1 MPSVSLNIARYCPLL
16 AALLCGTQ
24 LSFAQLPAARL
35 STIFPPG
42 GKAGTTFEVTVTGS
56 DLDDDTQLHFSH
68 ANITARQKVAD
79 KTGEPEANKFLVT
92 IGADV
97 PPDVYEARVIGRF
110 GVSNPRAYVVG
121 NLPEI
126 PSPATS
132 HAVTSAVEV
141 ALGTVVNGRAEA
153 NAVDYFKFAARKGQR
168 VLIECLAKE
177 IDSRMDDTLI
187 LYDAGGHELE
197 RQRRGGLLDFIA
209 PADGQFVL
217 ALSDFIYRGGREY
230 FYRLTV
236 GAGPRLDYIF
246 PPSGLPGAKGNYTL
260 YGRNLPGGKLARGQF
275 IDGKPLEQLSVEIEL
290 PGEAA
295 AQQRLPGSVAL
306 KPAAAAL
313 DGIQYRLR
321 TPQGVSNPVL
331 LSFATAPVVAER
343 EPNDKPQQAQKIP
356 LPCEVVGQFYPA
368 GDKDCLTFD
377 ARKGEVYWIEIFS
390 QRLDLPTAPFA
401 LLQRVTKNDKGEEN
415 VSDAHE
421 FYAADTN
428 LGGPEFNTTSRDW
441 AWRFEVKEDGAYR
454 LEVRDLFNRYESN
467 PRFVY
472 RLSLSRETP
481 DFRLVALPQAP
492 PPVNKDAKEAPLWT
506 AFLRRGETTP
516 IKVFAF
522 RRNSFDGQIDLSVE
536 GLPPGIACPFAKIET
551 NKTSASIF
559 LTAAENADSW
569 FGPIKVVGKAKV
581 GDKEVA
587 RLARSG
593 SVTWNVPDY
602 NNEAVQSRL
611 THDFFLAVS
620 GVESTPITIE
630 PAENKVWEAKASGKL
645 QIPLKLTRHGEF
657 NESLKLKASGVAGL
671 DGLKELDV
679 EGKTNAATL
688 EIDFAQHKLSP
699 GAFTVYLQTQTKG
712 KYRNNPDAAKA
723 ADEAAKQAEKLAAES
738 AAEAK
743 QAAEAVA
750 VAAKTADETAA
761 QAKSVSEDEKSDAE
775 GKARAAADAKA
786 AAERTAG
793 EATAKAKEAEEK
805 KSALQKRAKELE
817 EKAKPRE
824 VTITVYSTPI
834 TIQVEAAE
842 KK

>member
-56 DLDDDTQLHFSH
+56 DLDDDAQLHFSH

-97 PPDVYEARVIGRF
+97 PSDVYEARVIGRF
-110 GVSNPRAYVVG
+110 GVSNPRAYAVG
-121 NLPEI
+121 DLPET
-126 PSPATS
+126 PSPATN
-132 HAVTSAVEV
+132 HAVASAVEV
-141 ALGTVVNGRAEA
+141 PLGTVVNGRAEA

-236 GAGPRLDYIF
+236 GAGPRLDYIL
-246 PPSGLPGAKGNYTL
+246 PPSALPGAKGNYTL
-260 YGRNLPGGKLARGQF
+260 YGRNLPGGKPARGQF

-290 PGEAA
+290 PGDTAT
-295 AQQRLPGSVAL
+295 QQRLPGSVAS
-306 KPAAAAL
+306 KPAAIAL

-343 EPNDKPQQAQKIP
+343 EPNDKPQQAQKIS

-368 GDKDCLTFD
+368 GDKDCFTFN

-390 QRLDLPTAPFA
+390 QRLNLPTAPFA

-441 AWRFEVKEDGAYR
+441 AWRFEAKEDGACR

-472 RLSLSRETP
+472 RLSLSKETP

-492 PPVNKDAKEAPLWT
+492 PPVNKDAKEAALWT
-506 AFLRRGETTP
+506 AFLRRGETMP
-516 IKVFAF
+516 IKVLAF
-522 RRNSFDGQIDLSVE
+522 RRDNFDGQIDLSIE
-536 GLPPGIACPFAKIET
+536 GLPPGVACSLAKIET

-587 RLARSG
+587 RGARSG

-611 THDFFLAVS
+611 TRDFFLAVS
-620 GVESTPITIE
+620 SVESAPITIE
-630 PAENKVWEAKASGKL
+630 PAENKVWEAKAGGKL
-645 QIPLKLTRHGEF
+645 QIPLKLARHGEF
-657 NESLKLKASGVAGL
+657 NESLKLKATGAAGL

-679 EGKTNAATL
+679 DGKTNAATL
-688 EIDFAQHKLSP
+688 EIDFAQHKLPP
-699 GAFTVYLQTQTKG
+699 GASTFYLQTQTKG
-712 KYRNNPDAAKA
+712 KYRNNPDAAKT
-723 ADEAAKQAEKLAAES
+723 ADEAAKQAEKFAAES

-743 QAAEAVA
+743 QATEAVA
-750 VAAKTADETAA
+750 VAAKTADEAAA

-775 GKARAAADAKA
+775 AKAQAAADAKA
-786 AAERTAG
+786 AAERAAR

>member
-1 MPSVSLNIARYCPLL
+1 M
-16 AALLCGTQ
+16 
-24 LSFAQLPAARL
+24 
-35 STIFPPG
+35 
-42 GKAGTTFEVTVTGS
+42 
-56 DLDDDTQLHFSH
+56 
-68 ANITARQKVAD
+68 
-79 KTGEPEANKFLVT
+79 
-92 IGADV
+92 
-97 PPDVYEARVIGRF
+97 
-110 GVSNPRAYVVG
+110 
-121 NLPEI
+121 
-126 PSPATS
+126 
-132 HAVTSAVEV
+132 
-141 ALGTVVNGRAEA
+141 
-153 NAVDYFKFAARKGQR
+153 
-168 VLIECLAKE
+168 
-177 IDSRMDDTLI
+177 
-187 LYDAGGHELE
+187 
-197 RQRRGGLLDFIA
+197 
-209 PADGQFVL
+209 
-217 ALSDFIYRGGREY
+217 
-230 FYRLTV
+230 
-236 GAGPRLDYIF
+236 
-246 PPSGLPGAKGNYTL
+246 
-260 YGRNLPGGKLARGQF
+260 
-275 IDGKPLEQLSVEIEL
+275 
-290 PGEAA
+290 
-295 AQQRLPGSVAL
+295 
-306 KPAAAAL
+306 
-313 DGIQYRLR
+313 
-321 TPQGVSNPVL
+321 
-331 LSFATAPVVAER
+331 
-343 EPNDKPQQAQKIP
+343 
-356 LPCEVVGQFYPA
+356 
-368 GDKDCLTFD
+368 
-377 ARKGEVYWIEIFS
+377 
-390 QRLDLPTAPFA
+390 PTAPFA

-492 PPVNKDAKEAPLWT
+492 PPVNKDAKEAALWT
-506 AFLRRGETTP
+506 PFLRRGETMP
-516 IKVFAF
+516 IKVLVF

-536 GLPPGIACPFAKIET
+536 GLPPGVACSLAKIET
-551 NKTSASIF
+551 NKTFASIF

-581 GDKEVA
+581 GDKEVV

-611 THDFFLAVS
+611 TRDFFLAVT
-620 GVESTPITIE
+620 GVESTPVTIE
-630 PAENKVWEAKASGKL
+630 PAENKVWEAKAGGKL
-645 QIPLKLTRHGEF
+645 QIPLKLARHGEF
-657 NESLKLKASGVAGL
+657 NESLKLKATGVAGL

-679 EGKTNAATL
+679 DGKTNAATL
-688 EIDFAQHKLSP
+688 EIDFAQHKLP
-699 GAFTVYLQTQTKG
+699 QGASTFYLQTQTKG

-723 ADEAAKQAEKLAAES
+723 ADEAAKQAEKFAAES

-761 QAKSVSEDEKSDAE
+761 QAKSVSEGEKSDAE

-834 TIQVEAAE
+834 TVQVEAVE